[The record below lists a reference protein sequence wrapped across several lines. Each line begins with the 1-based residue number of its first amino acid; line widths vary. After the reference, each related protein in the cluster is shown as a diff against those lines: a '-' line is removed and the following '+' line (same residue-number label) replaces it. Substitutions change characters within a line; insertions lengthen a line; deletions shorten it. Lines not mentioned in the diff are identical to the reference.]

1 MAGLAESTYALA
13 CGGREQRVAVSRRRQ
28 LHSAPTRARRARSG
42 GGEEQLRLTTGRGL
56 PESCRSSTGGYAL
69 LGLAGSEAQLT
80 GSVEEGSVRRVVDT
94 RAELLPIQC
103 QRPGLRLPCRFKAL
117 GALTKSVA
125 AAESYTLRGHPDP
138 RSCHLGGGFDERSS
152 VIIATHTRREKPCT
166 APATSMAAR
175 HPTETPTTNASC
187 MARELRAAAKAKQPT
202 HRMGTHGVDTHPS
215 AHSRKLAAP
224 NLRLCGGDRRTARNA
239 TLLLRRPATRASA
252 TPRAPTACAPGSHVK
267 RSADTIIGSAGGS
280 AGSGVAASVDS

>member
-175 HPTETPTTNASC
+175 HPEETPRQTRRVWRESC
-187 MARELRAAAKAKQPT
+187 VQP
-202 HRMGTHGVDTHPS
+202 
-215 AHSRKLAAP
+215 
-224 NLRLCGGDRRTARNA
+224 RRRNNPRIA
-239 TLLLRRPATRASA
+239 WVPTVLIPIRRPTVASSQL
-252 TPRAPTACAPGSHVK
+252 PTSDSAVGTKGRPGI
-267 RSADTIIGSAGGS
+267 RRCC
-280 AGSGVAASVDS
+280 